1 VHTALDV
8 YQRCVGPL
16 TIAEQRRY
24 YEEQKTLAEMFGVPR
39 ERMPDTFA
47 AFNEYVYDMLESDR
61 IAVTAALRDVVDATL
76 RPELPFVA
84 RPLVGA
90 LNMATIPALP
100 RLLREF
106 PPARSAVT
114 AAGHPTGGTSAWRP
128 PGRVPRPG

>member
-1 VHTALDV
+1 
-8 YQRCVGPL
+8 
-16 TIAEQRRY
+16 
-24 YEEQKTLAEMFGVPR
+24 
-39 ERMPDTFA
+39 
-47 AFNEYVYDMLESDR
+47 MLESDR
-61 IAVTAALRDVVDATL
+61 IAVTAALRDVVGATL

-90 LNMATIPALP
+90 LNMATIGLLPERLREDLGLPWSHGRERSLEASRLALRRIIPALP
-100 RLLREF
+100 RPLREF